1 MKTQSIINKLAKYG
15 IALENEGS
23 RYEAVVNGYVLTV
36 RDQGGWAS
44 NVHIRRIGDEHN
56 SMTDYFPGWFCHT
69 IKAVVSGLDLPA
81 SPEGYTAI
89 KAAKVKDAESVEVG
103 PVVIEVKAPEVIEIE
118 PIEIVEP
125 AEPTESAEI
134 LTAVLEQR
142 RELLE
147 EKQAR
152 RQERY
157 ETLAAKNDRASAV
170 AFEQSRRLSE
180 AIPFGQPIL
189 IGHHS
194 EKRDRRYRDGIWN
207 KRGEGVKLAQKA
219 DHYRVKL
226 EAMEHSRAISSDDP
240 DAIRKLKAE
249 LAGLEANQEQMKRVN
264 AAIKKLRSADMSAE
278 EKAQNITDSTGA
290 DYAIVLQV
298 LSPSCFG
305 TIGFEGFEL
314 RNNGANIRRIQK
326 RIKALEAQH
335 QAIEQAGK
343 EEIVN
348 EYPDLN
354 LKVVRNFV
362 ANRIQLFF
370 DGKPAADIRSRLKSH
385 GFRWAPSQSAWQRQ
399 LNGNGYRATAS
410 LLSELQA

>member
-194 EKRDRRYRDGIWN
+194 EGRDRRYRDGIWN
-207 KRGEGVKLAQKA
+207 KMGESVKLAQKA
-219 DHYRVKL
+219 DHYRGKL
-226 EAMEHSRAISSDDP
+226 EALQGNCAISSDDP
-240 DAIRKLKAE
+240 DAIQKLREK
-249 LAGLEANQEQMKRVN
+249 LADMEAKQATMKRIN
-264 AAIKKLRSADMSAE
+264 ASIRKHFDPAESISENTFIIAIDTGISSDIIQ
-278 EKAQNITDSTGA
+278 KALTPN
-290 DYAIVLQV
+290 
-298 LSPSCFG
+298 CFG
-305 TIGFEGFEL
+305 RIGFERFEL
-314 RNNGANIRRIQK
+314 TNNNANIK
-326 RIKALEAQH
+326 RTKSRLAEIEQQH
-335 QAIEQAGK
+335 QAIQEAG
-343 EEIVN
+343 EASIT
-348 EYPDLN
+348 EYPDLG
-354 LKVVRNFV
+354 LKLVQENVL
-362 ANRIQLFF
+362 NRVQIVF
-370 DGKPAADIRSRLKSH
+370 DGKPESSIRDCLKRH
-385 GFRWAPSQSAWQRQ
+385 GFRWAPSQGAWQRQ
-399 LNGNGYRATAS
+399 LNRSG
-410 LLSELQA
+410 LSAAEMVVKALQA